1 MRRSSQVSSVRA
13 WRGNDLGKETVMT
26 DITAWI
32 EARLP
37 GGAKSG
43 ADD

>member
-1 MRRSSQVSSVRA
+1 MYDLHFHDLL
-13 WRGNDLGKETVMT
+13 NDLEKETVMT
-26 DITAWI
+26 DITVWI

-37 GGAKSG
+37 DGATSG